1 MYDLL
6 KDLVDIKRRKKSEKR
21 SQFATRRKMKN
32 WLSKTKTN
40 FVRRPI
46 THFEGI
52 TKQPQKPHLKKTMIT
67 KLKLLNK
74 KGTQLPKKY
83 IEAKRSVKIF

>member
-1 MYDLL
+1 
-6 KDLVDIKRRKKSEKR
+6 
-21 SQFATRRKMKN
+21 MKN

-67 KLKLLNK
+67 KLKLLIK
-74 KGTQLPKKY
+74 KVTQLPKKY
-83 IEAKRSVKIF
+83 IEAKRGVKVFRDEILYYRLTFVFFATKYSTIKMTLCY